1 MATNIEQ
8 EIAELKRRVGHTET
22 RIALEGQ
29 FEFIS
34 GQLRDIQRH
43 MQFDSLRADLPGI
56 VADALGEVLRSR
68 GYPVCTRQSALPAL
82 RHRTSGSAGAVLSRF
97 RVLILISRSQF
108 KWSRV

>member
-22 RIALEGQ
+22 RIAAPEGQ

-43 MQFDSLRADLPGI
+43 MHSQFDSLRADLPGI
-56 VADALGEVLRSR
+56 VADAVGEAPRSR
-68 GYPVCTRQSALPAL
+68 G
-82 RHRTSGSAGAVLSRF
+82 
-97 RVLILISRSQF
+97 
-108 KWSRV
+108 

>member
-43 MQFDSLRADLPGI
+43 MHSQFDSLRADLPGI
-56 VADALGEVLRSR
+56 VADAVGEALRSR
-68 GYPVCTRQSALPAL
+68 G
-82 RHRTSGSAGAVLSRF
+82 
-97 RVLILISRSQF
+97 
-108 KWSRV
+108 